1 MDSAHS
7 PAWGEP
13 LLEGPGTRAGVAC
26 GARRLSRHRLP
37 GNSLDVR
44 RAIPFLCR
52 RACRRLP
59 AAALPNR
66 HAPFSFCDVPPAVAC
81 FRAVRPWMKW
91 SLSARPRRMTPALLA
106 GLISIHS
113 SCVHSQQ
120 NRCPLLI
127 SINSLCWEINNAM
140 NVTDEEDR
148 SLRRCDGMCAA
159 KPLRFEIGIIRAV
172 RTAGG

>member
-1 MDSAHS
+1 
-7 PAWGEP
+7 
-13 LLEGPGTRAGVAC
+13 
-26 GARRLSRHRLP
+26 
-37 GNSLDVR
+37 
-44 RAIPFLCR
+44 
-52 RACRRLP
+52 
-59 AAALPNR
+59 
-66 HAPFSFCDVPPAVAC
+66 
-81 FRAVRPWMKW
+81 MKW

-106 GLISIHS
+106 ELISIHS

-127 SINSLCWEINNAM
+127 SINSLCWEINNTM